1 VFESERRVFLAASP
15 RLKPLHVRVSRLG
28 MGIPVGSELEFV
40 DEATMME
47 AMEGRRN
54 L

>member
-1 VFESERRVFLAASP
+1 MQPIPKRTHRAQSASD
-15 RLKPLHVRVSRLG
+15 
-28 MGIPVGSELEFV
+28 GSELEFV

-47 AMEGRRN
+47 AMEGRRD